1 MSLQF
6 YTPIFITILITLLTQ
21 ASQVSVTHSRRKLD
35 TSLLSSKNH
44 VDLER
49 FHQAHTDQVEQNVVF
64 LPILWISSMLVSWV
78 FILPLGLAW
87 VLLRAFYIRGFV
99 SKNDKIRDLGSSGY
113 LAIQIILF
121 FLVFA
126 GFGIDLLNIKF

>member
-64 LPILWISSMLVSWV
+64 LPILWISSMLVSWM
-78 FILPLGLAW
+78 FILPLGLSW

-99 SKNDKIRDLGSSGY
+99 SRNDKIRDIGSSGY
-113 LAIQIILF
+113 LVIQIILF